1 MAFRPVCS
9 GPLLLL
15 LLAAASTTAALLLL
29 PAVTLHRPAPR
40 RDQARRRPATRP
52 PAPPRVQVQHAR
64 LLSVEPAEP
73 LGLKVP
79 TAASRSPTHA
89 ALARSPE
96 PAPAGGRARC
106 WPRPPTAGQL
116 AGRARARGAP
126 PRRAAAPEEKNGPGG
141 AQGEPDSPR
150 RSTPK
155 CSTGKT
161 FFFCESSLLRINQRH
176 HSLETRPWHTPP
188 AAVRKPTEESTR
200 ERGLGVGLG
209 RDSRYGSIYVCPPPP
224 RDPRALVLPPSS
236 LPLPFSPRDPTPSTR
251 PTGRWRGT

>member
-1 MAFRPVCS
+1 MKSLVFNLKRPLFKCARCGGELLAGDAFDGRPSRVSS
-9 GPLLLL
+9 GALLLL
-15 LLAAASTTAALLLL
+15 LLAAASTTVVLLLL
-29 PAVTLHRPAPR
+29 PAVTLNRPAPR

-116 AGRARARGAP
+116 SGRAR
-126 PRRAAAPEEKNGPGG
+126 RAE
-141 AQGEPDSPR
+141 R
-150 RSTPK
+150 
-155 CSTGKT
+155 
-161 FFFCESSLLRINQRH
+161 L
-176 HSLETRPWHTPP
+176 P
-188 AAVRKPTEESTR
+188 AAQRRPKKKFGLMGHRENQIRHGGRHQSVLRGKPF
-200 ERGLGVGLG
+200 L
-209 RDSRYGSIYVCPPPP
+209 
-224 RDPRALVLPPSS
+224 
-236 LPLPFSPRDPTPSTR
+236 
-251 PTGRWRGT
+251 